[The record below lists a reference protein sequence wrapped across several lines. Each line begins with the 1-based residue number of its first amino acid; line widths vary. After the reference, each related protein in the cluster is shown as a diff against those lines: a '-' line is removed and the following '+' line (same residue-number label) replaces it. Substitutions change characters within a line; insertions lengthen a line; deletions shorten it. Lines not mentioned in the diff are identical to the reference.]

1 MRFLVLFLHACLF
14 FITSY
19 AQSNFDFTRDTF
31 EYNKTY
37 QLQLD
42 KVYSYQGNIDFDK
55 LYFNK
60 LLYSTSNPSAF
71 PYHSVFDNQIIFV
84 QNNTLN
90 SNCNANG
97 GNDFIRIP
105 VSRNLQINTGL
116 IEHIGLKNFSDSTF
130 FADGQALYNHA
141 ALEIGY
147 LSERVAANT
156 YKHYDVKDVNVE
168 GCNTNQKLHITS
180 KKIKQQFTYNGVPSF
195 TFKDSLLDVS
205 LYDDSNIIY
214 DISTL
219 ANGNKVKLKFLNLS
233 KNATVEVYNP
243 AGQLLSRKIL
253 LPTLSNPDSN
263 YIFENVSL
271 KNDSVVL
278 LYFKAPNDSVHRLK
292 VFNTTGSE
300 LYNYTYPITNLV
312 PASVRFNELNNE
324 NALISTDSMS
334 ADSTKKLYY
343 LVQKDKPTRPFY
355 IPVSFYEVV
364 TSITRL
370 PSKEFVLLS
379 ENGRFNKSLSLIDT
393 AGNIRKKVPVKVISD
408 AAQKFAELANESYG
422 KIASDSSGNL
432 FLLAPKDEYLAAASL
447 AYSYLYI
454 TPFPN
459 NISSIEGN
467 VIVDVNKNCIPD
479 TGEKGLENWLV
490 ELKQHNVSSYALTS
504 ADGYFSF
511 RTDTGAYQLI
521 LHNRNTLLFDSICT
535 PVINGNIAAN
545 QIYTDSATFL
555 VKPTIC
561 YAPPKLDI
569 TVHTTRLVKCRT
581 ATYTVTV
588 KNEGQGYQVN
598 PYVDIVIDTLLD
610 FESTTHVN
618 YTALSPKKYRFYL
631 DTLYGNNTYTFYF
644 NVLVNCDALNGRT
657 HCVDAKVYPKLNCKT
672 NTASYLTSS
681 AKCLGDSVVFSIK
694 NESSV
699 ATVANKKYLIL
710 ENDSIIQQNTYQ
722 LGGNQSKTIGLKNR
736 NASTFRLITYQDP
749 ATPIELADSVLTAVI
764 EGCTNAE
771 NYSTGYVTNVVPSDN
786 VADEDIDCQPNL
798 ASFDPND
805 KLASP
810 VGFSESHFIEKNQ
823 AITYTLRFQ
832 NTGTYYAFDVVLI
845 DSLSSNLDI
854 STLKY
859 IGASHQY
866 VASIRNNI
874 LKVTFSNILLPWK
887 SLNEEKSNGFF
898 SFRITPKASLIDGD
912 KIYNNA
918 NIYFDFNAPVLTN
931 TTFHTIGR
939 DFIKVKVISGIKNN
953 WTQLKTSVFPNP
965 FSESA
970 TLSFEYPY
978 PTRLTILSVE
988 GKILQQYEAA
998 SNSYTIER
1006 KNLSKG
1012 LCLYELR
1019 DASTDALLD
1028 TGKIIAE

>member
-1 MRFLVLFLHACLF
+1 MRFIVLFLYTC
-14 FITSY
+14 FIIPSY

-42 KVYSYQGNIDFDK
+42 KVYSYKGNIDFDK

-60 LLYSTSNPSAF
+60 LLYNTSNPVAF

-84 QNNTLN
+84 QNNTVN

-105 VSRNLQINTGL
+105 VGRNLQINTAFT
-116 IEHIGLKNFSDSTF
+116 EHIGLKNFKDSTF
-130 FADGQALYNHA
+130 FADGQPLYNHA

-147 LSERVAANT
+147 LSERLAANT
-156 YKHYDVKDVNVE
+156 YKHYDVKDINIE
-168 GCNTNQKLHITS
+168 GCNSLQKLHITS
-180 KKIKQQFTYNGVPSF
+180 KKIKNLFTYNGIPSF

-205 LYDDSNIIY
+205 LYDDSNVIY
-214 DISTL
+214 DISIL
-219 ANGNKVKLKFLNLS
+219 ANGNKIKLKFLNLS

-243 AGQLLSRKIL
+243 ADQLLSKKIL
-253 LPTLSNPDSN
+253 LPTLINPDSN

-271 KNDSVVL
+271 KNDSIIL

-300 LYNYTYPITNLV
+300 LYNYTSSITNLIPV
-312 PASVRFNELNNE
+312 SVKFNELSNE
-324 NALISTDSMS
+324 NALISTDSVN

-343 LVQKDKPTRPFY
+343 LVQKDKPTRPLY
-355 IPVSFYEVV
+355 IPASYYESVSAL
-364 TSITRL
+364 TRL

-379 ENGRFNKSLSLIDT
+379 ESGHFNKHLYLLDT
-393 AGNIRKKVPVKVISD
+393 AGNIRKKVPVKAISES
-408 AAQKFAELANESYG
+408 AQKFAELANESYG

-432 FLLAPKDEYLAAASL
+432 FLLAPKDEQLAAASL

-454 TPFPN
+454 TQFPYT
-459 NISSIEGN
+459 ITAVEGN
-467 VIVDVNKNCIPD
+467 VMVDANKNCISD

-490 ELKQHNVSSYALTS
+490 ELKQHNVSSYTLT
-504 ADGYFSF
+504 APDGYFSF
-511 RTDTGAYQLI
+511 RTDTGAYQLV
-521 LHNRNTLLFDSICT
+521 LHNRNSLLFDTICN
-535 PVINGNIAAN
+535 PIISGNIASN
-545 QIYTDSATFL
+545 QISPDNVTFL

-561 YAPPKLDI
+561 YTPPKLDI
-569 TVHTTRLVKCRT
+569 SVHTTRLVKCRT

-588 KNEGQGYQVN
+588 KNEGQGYEAH
-598 PYVDIVIDTLLD
+598 PFVDIVIDTLLD
-610 FESTTHVN
+610 FTSTTHVN

-644 NVLVNCDALNGRT
+644 NAMVNCDALTGRT

-672 NTASYLTSS
+672 NSASFLTSTAS
-681 AKCLGDSVVFSIK
+681 CLGDSIVFVIK
-694 NESSV
+694 NESSTT
-699 ATVANKKYLIL
+699 TVANKKYLIL

-722 LGGNQSKTIGLKNR
+722 LGGNQSKNIGLKNR

-749 ATPIELADSVLTAVI
+749 ATPRELADSVLTTVI
-764 EGCTNAE
+764 EGCTNAA
-771 NYSTGYVTNVVPSDN
+771 NYSIGYVTNVVPSDN

-810 VGFSESHFIEKNQ
+810 VGFSTSHFIEKNQ
-823 AITYTLRFQ
+823 PVTYTLRFQ

-859 IGASHQY
+859 IGASHHY
-866 VASIRNNI
+866 VATVTNNV

-898 SFRITPKASLIDGD
+898 SFRITPKPSLNDGD
-912 KIYNNA
+912 KIYNYA
-918 NIYFDFNAPVLTN
+918 NIYFDFNAPVQTN

-970 TLSFEYPY
+970 TLTFEYSQ
-978 PTRLTILSVE
+978 PTRLVILDIE
-988 GKILQQYEAA
+988 GKILQQYTAA
-998 SNSYTIER
+998 SNSYIINR

-1019 DASTDALLD
+1019 DANTDELLD
-1028 TGKIIAE
+1028 TGKIIVE

>member
-1 MRFLVLFLHACLF
+1 M
-14 FITSY
+14 
-19 AQSNFDFTRDTF
+19 
-31 EYNKTY
+31 
-37 QLQLD
+37 
-42 KVYSYQGNIDFDK
+42 
-55 LYFNK
+55 
-60 LLYSTSNPSAF
+60 
-71 PYHSVFDNQIIFV
+71 
-84 QNNTLN
+84 
-90 SNCNANG
+90 
-97 GNDFIRIP
+97 
-105 VSRNLQINTGL
+105 
-116 IEHIGLKNFSDSTF
+116 
-130 FADGQALYNHA
+130 
-141 ALEIGY
+141 
-147 LSERVAANT
+147 
-156 YKHYDVKDVNVE
+156 
-168 GCNTNQKLHITS
+168 
-180 KKIKQQFTYNGVPSF
+180 
-195 TFKDSLLDVS
+195 
-205 LYDDSNIIY
+205 
-214 DISTL
+214 
-219 ANGNKVKLKFLNLS
+219 
-233 KNATVEVYNP
+233 
-243 AGQLLSRKIL
+243 
-253 LPTLSNPDSN
+253 NPDSN
-263 YIFENVSL
+263 YIIERASI
-271 KNDSVVL
+271 KNDSIIL
-278 LYFKAPNDSVHRLK
+278 AYYKAPNDSVHHLN
-292 VFNTTGSE
+292 VYNLNGNQ
-300 LYNYTYPITNLV
+300 LYNFTSPITDFKPV
-312 PASVRFNELNNE
+312 EIKFYELNNAD
-324 NALISTDSMS
+324 ALVSTDSVN

-355 IPVSFYEVV
+355 IPASFYEVV
-364 TSITRL
+364 TSLTRL

-379 ENGRFNKSLSLIDT
+379 ENGRFNKSLYLIDT
-393 AGNIRKKVPVKVISD
+393 AGNIRKKVPIKVISA

-447 AYSYLYI
+447 SYSYLYI
-454 TPFPN
+454 TPFPY
-459 NISSIEGN
+459 NITSIDGN
-467 VIVDVNKNCIPD
+467 VVVDLNKNCVRD
-479 TGEKGLENWLV
+479 TSEKGLDNWLV
-490 ELKQHNVSSYALTS
+490 ELKQHNVSSYTLTA

-521 LHNRNTLLFDSICT
+521 LHNRNSLLFDSICT
-535 PVINGNIAAN
+535 PVINGNIASYQVSPDN
-545 QIYTDSATFL
+545 VTFL

-588 KNEGQGYQVN
+588 KNEGQGYQAN
-598 PYVDIVIDTLLD
+598 PYVDIAIDTLLD

-618 YTALSPKKYRFYL
+618 YSTLSPKKYRFYL
-631 DTLYGNNTYTFYF
+631 DTLYGNNTYTCYF
-644 NVLVNCDALNGRT
+644 NVMVNCDALNGRT
-657 HCVDAKVYPKLNCKT
+657 HCVNAKVYPKLNCRT

-681 AKCLGDSVVFSIK
+681 ANCLGDSVVFSIK

-699 ATVANKKYLIL
+699 TTVANKKYLIL

-722 LGGNQSKTIGLKNR
+722 LAGNQSKAIGLKNR

-749 ATPIELADSVLTAVI
+749 ATPRELADSVLTAVI

-823 AITYTLRFQ
+823 PITYTLRFQ

-866 VASIRNNI
+866 VASISNNV
-874 LKVTFSNILLPWK
+874 LKITFSNILLPWK

-918 NIYFDFNAPVLTN
+918 DIYFDFNAPVLTN

-939 DFIKVKVISGIKNN
+939 DFIKVKVISSIKNN
-953 WTQLKTSVFPNP
+953 RTQLKTSVFPNP

-978 PTRLTILSVE
+978 PTRLTILSLE
-988 GKILQQYEAA
+988 GKILQQYSAVT
-998 SNSYTIER
+998 SSYTIER

-1019 DASTDALLD
+1019 DANTDALLD